1 MKTIIT
7 RTLLIGTVGLSCLAA
22 SAAHAVQGR
31 AYVEREREIVKMTKQ
46 MVAVNDEVK
55 AFGKLLEDLDDCDL
69 SESSRDFWMTARDI
83 KTAMEIEIAQARENL
98 SKEDAQAREK
108 QVRSAVQQAEMMET
122 APLDSS
128 DQEALSPQA
137 RRLQEMELTYREA
150 EGLRNPMSMH
160 EESVIKRYR
169 VVVGHF
175 HELMQQEVTDMQSE
189 IDTLRELNRTQR

>member
-1 MKTIIT
+1 MKIIT
-7 RTLLIGTVGLSCLAA
+7 RTLLIGTVVLSCLAA
-22 SAAHAVQGR
+22 SAAQAVQGR
-31 AYVEREREIVKMTKQ
+31 AYIQREREIVKMTKQ

-55 AFGKLLEDLDDCDL
+55 AFGRLLENLDDCDL

-83 KTAMEIEIAQARENL
+83 KTAMEVEIAQTRQNL
-98 SKEDAQAREK
+98 SKEDAHAREK
-108 QVRSAVQQAEMMET
+108 QVRSAVQQAEMMGS

-128 DQEALSPQA
+128 DQESLSPLE
-137 RRLQEMELTYREA
+137 RRLREMELTYREA

-175 HELMQQEVTDMQSE
+175 HELMQQEVAAMQAD
-189 IDTLRELNRTQR
+189 IDALKELNRQQR